1 VAAAVRDFAPE
12 RAIAL
17 WKGLAAEQIALVKPK
32 IYVESAVF
40 LRKMGGLMREYGM
53 STQWGA
59 YIQHLRHD
67 HRRMPRLLEVL
78 GGLC

>member
-1 VAAAVRDFAPE
+1 M
-12 RAIAL
+12 
-17 WKGLAAEQIALVKPK
+17 VKPK